1 MKILPQKPVSFPVE
15 VELTEEEKAHIYA
28 TLDILHELKE
38 NDIVI
43 YDDYEELVNDEY
55 LENAE
60 WILEEL
66 VEGFIGDYHLHK
78 WIEGLV

>member
-1 MKILPQKPVSFPVE
+1 MKILPQKPLSMPVD
-15 VELTEEEKAHIYA
+15 VQLTEEEKAHIDA
-28 TLDILHELKE
+28 TLNILHELNQ

-43 YDDYEELVNDEY
+43 FDDYEEAVNDEY
-55 LENAE
+55 LENAQ

-66 VEGFIGDYHLHK
+66 LEGFIGDFHLHK

>member
-15 VELTEEEKAHIYA
+15 PELTEEEKGHIYA
-28 TLDILHELKE
+28 TLDILYELKQ

-43 YDDYEELVNDEY
+43 YDDYEKLVNDEY